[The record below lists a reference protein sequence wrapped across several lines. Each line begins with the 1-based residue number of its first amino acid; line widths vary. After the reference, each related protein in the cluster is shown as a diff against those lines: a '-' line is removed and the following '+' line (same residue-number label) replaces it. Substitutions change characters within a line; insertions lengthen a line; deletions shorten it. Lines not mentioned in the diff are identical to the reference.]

1 MNIKARL
8 TLLFTLLVAS
18 ILLLFCFS
26 IYYFYDQYREQQ
38 FFSFLTERVFTVTRL
53 MEDVDGITKAE
64 IKRIEQANNTI
75 LIGEE
80 ITVYDEN
87 NLIIY
92 DSGQVPLRVPTSRL
106 RSVRQGELVRVR
118 EGMREIIMQRYQ
130 NKSGKIWVI
139 VAYASDRIGFNK
151 LDRLRDIL
159 GLGWLLSLIVVAGAG
174 WFFARDAIKP
184 VAEINSQVNNISAGN
199 LHDRLTVGRE
209 NDELANLAQTFNLM
223 LDRLEIA
230 FKAQKSFVAHASH
243 ELRTPLAVMMA
254 DIEVTL
260 MKDRETN
267 VYRESLGSVLDEV
280 RSLNEMVN
288 QLLELART
296 EEGILLKSY
305 SKVRLD
311 EVLWQAQDFLQQ
323 KNPLYQVVV
332 KYNKVPSEEKEI
344 TILGDETL
352 LRTAFTNL
360 MENACKYS
368 ENMRVEVHLDAY
380 DERIFLHFVDQGVGI
395 PAQDIPFLFNTF
407 YRSEHSMNRK
417 GYGIGLALTKR
428 IIDIHK
434 GTITIKSVLGEGSD
448 FIVQFPQLSP
458 IVI

>member
-53 MEDVDGITKAE
+53 MEDVNGITEAE
-64 IKRIEQANNTI
+64 IKRIEQTNNTI

-80 ITVYDEN
+80 ITIYNEKDS
-87 NLIIY
+87 IIY
-92 DSGQVPLRVPTSRL
+92 ESGKEPFEVAPSRL
-106 RSVRQGELVRVR
+106 RSVRQGEVVRMR
-118 EGMREIIMQRYQ
+118 EGVREIIMLRHQHEP
-130 NKSGKIWVI
+130 GKFWVI
-139 VAYASDRIGFNK
+139 VAYANDLIGFNK
-151 LDRLRDIL
+151 LIRLRDIL
-159 GLGWLLSLIVVAGAG
+159 GMGWLLSLILVAGAG
-174 WFFARDAIKP
+174 WLFARDAIKP
-184 VAEINSQVNNISAGN
+184 VAEINAQVNNISAGN
-199 LHDRLTVGRE
+199 LHDRLWVGRE

-254 DIEVTL
+254 DVEVTL
-260 MKDRETN
+260 MKDRDGE
-267 VYRESLGSVLDEV
+267 VYREALGGVLEEV

-296 EEGILLKSY
+296 EEGVLLKSY
-305 SKVRLD
+305 TKVRLD
-311 EVLWQAQDFLQQ
+311 EVLWQAQDFLCQ
-323 KNPLYQVVV
+323 KNQQYQVVI
-332 KYNKVPSEEKEI
+332 KYDKVPSGENEI
-344 TILGDETL
+344 SILGDETL

-368 ENMRVEVHLDAY
+368 ENKRVEVHLDAY
-380 DERIFLHFVDQGVGI
+380 DDSIVLHFIDQGVGI
-395 PAQDIPFLFNTF
+395 STEDIPFLFNTF
-407 YRSEHSMNRK
+407 YRSERIMDRK

-428 IIDIHK
+428 IVDIHK
-434 GTITIKSVLGEGSD
+434 GTIKIESILGEGSS
-448 FIVQFPQLSP
+448 FIIQFPQIPPVL
-458 IVI
+458 I

>member
-53 MEDVDGITKAE
+53 MEDVNGITDAE
-64 IKRIEQANNTI
+64 IKRIEQTNNSI

-80 ITVYDEN
+80 ITIYDEKDS
-87 NLIIY
+87 IIY
-92 DSGQVPLRVPTSRL
+92 ESGKEPFEVDPSRL
-106 RSVRQGELVRVR
+106 KSVRQGEVVRMRQGV
-118 EGMREIIMQRYQ
+118 REIIMLRHRHE
-130 NKSGKIWVI
+130 SGKFWVI
-139 VAYASDRIGFNK
+139 VAYANDLIGFNK
-151 LDRLRDIL
+151 LVRLRDIL
-159 GLGWLLSLIVVAGAG
+159 GMGWLLSLILVAGAG
-174 WFFARDAIKP
+174 WLFARDAIKP
-184 VAEINSQVNNISAGN
+184 VAEINAQVNNISAGN
-199 LHDRLTVGRE
+199 LHDRLWVGRE

-254 DIEVTL
+254 DVEVTL
-260 MKDRETN
+260 MKEREGA
-267 VYRESLGSVLDEV
+267 VYREALSSVLEEV

-296 EEGILLKSY
+296 EEGVLLKSY
-305 SKVRLD
+305 AKVRLD
-311 EVLWQAQDFLQQ
+311 EVLWQAQDFLKQ
-323 KNPLYQVVV
+323 KNQQYQVVI
-332 KYNKVPSEEKEI
+332 KYDRVPTGESEI
-344 TILGDETL
+344 SILGDETL

-368 ENMRVEVHLDAY
+368 ENNRVEVHLDAY
-380 DERIFLHFVDQGVGI
+380 DDLIVLHFVDQGVGI
-395 PAQDIPFLFNTF
+395 SSEDIPFLFNTF
-407 YRSEHSMNRK
+407 YRSERIMDRK

-428 IIDIHK
+428 IVDIHK
-434 GTITIKSVLGEGSD
+434 GSIKIESVLGEGSD
-448 FIVQFPQLSP
+448 FIVQFPQLP
-458 IVI
+458 YVLI